1 MPRVGGPAV
10 PLETSDDCAGMW
22 FEALRVDGQ
31 PAGAFSIGQV
41 IFNSTSVTD
50 ALAQPDRH
58 QSEQESWN
66 HRAGKRLGGF
76 ECCQWHQRAD
86 PDPYPQWPAL
96 LDAGPGRGAT

>member
-58 QSEQESWN
+58 QSGQES
-66 HRAGKRLGGF
+66 RDDGAGKRVTGF
-76 ECCQWHQRAD
+76 ESCQWREGAD
-86 PDPYPQWPAL
+86 PDTLPRVATVPAV
-96 LDAGPGRGAT
+96 